1 MVHDSRAEGNGN
13 ENASRQD
20 PATGRPIAV
29 IGLSCRLPQAENPDA
44 FWKLLDEGRSAIT
57 EIPEDRWDTGIPHED
72 DLAATRFAGHVDR
85 VDGFDAGFFRI
96 SPREA
101 LAMDPQQRLMLELGW
116 EALEDARIVPAE
128 LRGSS
133 TGVFIGAIWDDYAR
147 LLQRYGHEAITQHSL
162 TGLHRSIIANRLSYT
177 LGAVGPSLTVD
188 TAQSSSLVAVLMACE
203 SIWRG
208 ESRLAVAGGVNLNL
222 VPESTITAAR
232 FRGLSPDGRSY
243 TFDAR
248 ANGYVRGEGGAAV
261 VLKPLSEALAD
272 NDPVYCVIHGGA
284 VNNDGATDGLTRPN
298 PVAQEDVIRRAWERA
313 GTSPAAAQYVELH
326 GTGTPVGDP
335 LEAAAL
341 GAALGAAR
349 EDGTPLLVGSAKT
362 NVGHLEGAAGIV
374 GLLKAALSIR
384 HRSIPRSLNYETP
397 NPRIPL
403 GELNL
408 RVHSEPG
415 GWPRPDR
422 PLLTGVSSFGM
433 GGTNCHLVLSDAPG
447 TEPAEPA
454 GHAPETETTAPT
466 GWVVSGQGADALR
479 AQAARLHEHLTADPG
494 LRMADVAYSLAT
506 TRTHFADRAVVL
518 GAGREELLRG
528 LDALATG
535 TPSPTVVTGTA
546 GPRRPAGAANG
557 STGPAIL
564 FTGQGSQRPGMGREL
579 YETYPQYARAFD
591 EVCTHLE
598 LPVRD
603 VLFETADPE
612 RLDRTEYTQSALFA
626 LEVALYRLV
635 EHWGITPSHV
645 AGHSVGEL
653 AAAHVA
659 GVLSLRDAATLVSA
673 RGRLMQAARTGG
685 AMVSLQ
691 VPEEAVLESLAPFA
705 GRAGIAAVNGPEST
719 VVSGDEDAVLEIAE
733 LWRAEGR
740 KVRRLKVSHA
750 FHSRHLD
757 DVLDEF
763 RDVAAGLTFAPARIP
778 VVSNVTGALADP
790 AELCTP
796 DYWARHM
803 RQAVRF
809 ADGIRALGEQGV
821 TTFLELGPDAV
832 LTSMARDCLPG
843 GPVPVLVPALRAG
856 RPEPATLL
864 AAVATVFA
872 HGTDMD
878 WAAPLPGTATA
889 IALPTY
895 AFQRERFWPE
905 TLDGTDGTGAT
916 GTAHRAL
923 RPQAQDR
930 PDERARQ
937 EEPGGGTSFGERLA
951 GLSGTDRTRA
961 VTELVL
967 TTVAIVLGHVTPAAV
982 DTGRAFNEL
991 GFDSYAAVELR
1002 TRLND
1007 LTGLSLSN
1015 TLLFNHTTPAALIG
1029 HLLDELPGGT
1039 NARDDAATD
1048 TDAPSG
1054 DASAASPDEA
1064 IAIVGM
1070 GCRFPGGVESP
1081 EELWRLVAGETDAVS
1096 SFPTNRGWDL
1106 DGLFDADP
1114 TSPGK
1119 SYVRQG
1125 GFLHDADKFDA
1136 AFFGISPREAAA
1148 MDPQQRLLLETS
1160 VEALER
1166 AGLTTT
1172 ELRGGAVGVFVG
1184 AMAQDYGPRLYEPA
1198 DGYDGYL
1205 LTGNT
1210 TSVASGRI
1218 SYTFGFEGPA
1228 VTVDT
1233 ACSSSLVALHLAV
1246 QALHTGECSLALAG
1260 GATVMANPG
1269 MFVEFSRQSGLS
1281 PDGRCKAFGAGAD
1294 GTAWGEGVGVIA
1306 LERLSDARR
1315 KGHRVLAVV
1324 RGSAINQDGA
1334 SNGLAAP
1341 NGPSQQRVIRQALA
1355 AAGLSGSDV
1364 DAVEAHGTGTAL
1376 GDPIEAE
1383 ALLSTYGADR
1393 RPERPLRLGSLKSN
1407 IGHTQAAAGIGGVI
1421 KMVMALGHDE
1431 LPRTLHADEP
1441 SPHVDWASGAVSLLT
1456 EAAPWPRGER
1466 TRRAGISSFGISGT
1480 NAHVIVEE
1488 APRALGARETSG
1500 PQTPESPLTAAGTRK
1515 NQETQEQ
1522 NYRKDR
1528 QDRRPAVEA
1537 AARGHALPWLLSARD
1552 ARALGGQAERLAGFL
1567 ARNDTIDPASTGL
1580 ALATTRTLHDH
1591 RAVLVARDFTE
1602 FRAATDALAAGHD
1615 SPAVVRGTAERRD
1628 GAVFVFPGQG
1638 SQWVGMAVGLLGE
1651 SEVFAAEV
1659 GR

>member
-1 MVHDSRAEGNGN
+1 MVHDSRAEGKGN

-20 PATGRPIAV
+20 RTVVGPIAV

-57 EIPEDRWDTGIPHED
+57 EIPDGRWDDGIPHED
-72 DLAATRFAGHVDR
+72 DLAATRFGGYVDG
-85 VDGFDAGFFRI
+85 VDGFDAGFFRV

-101 LAMDPQQRLMLELGW
+101 LATDPQQRLMLELGW

-128 LRGSS
+128 LMGSS

-177 LGAVGPSLTVD
+177 LGTVGPSLTVD

-208 ESRLAVAGGVNLNL
+208 ESRLALAGGVNLNL

-261 VLKPLSEALAD
+261 VLKPLAEALAD

-298 PVAQEDVIRRAWERA
+298 PVAQADVIRRAWELA
-313 GTSPAAAQYVELH
+313 GTSSAAAQYVELH

-341 GAALGAAR
+341 GAALGAVR

-397 NPRIPL
+397 NPSIPFD
-403 GELNL
+403 ELNL
-408 RVHSEPG
+408 RVQSEPG
-415 GWPRPDR
+415 GWPHPDR
-422 PLLTGVSSFGM
+422 PLLAGVSSFGM
-433 GGTNCHLVLSDAPG
+433 GGTNCHLVLSDGPG
-447 TEPAEPA
+447 AEPA
-454 GHAPETETTAPT
+454 AAPEPFGTTPV
-466 GWVVSGQGADALR
+466 GWIVSGQGADALR

-494 LRMADVAYSLAT
+494 HRTTDVAHSLAT
-506 TRTHFADRAVVL
+506 TRTRFTDRAVVL
-518 GAGREELLRG
+518 GTDRDELLRG

-535 TPSPTVVTGTA
+535 TPSATVVTGA
-546 GPRRPAGAANG
+546 RAPQKPEGRAHGA
-557 STGPAIL
+557 TGPAIL

-579 YETYPQYARAFD
+579 YETYPVYARAFD
-591 EVCTHLE
+591 DVCEHLE
-598 LPVRD
+598 LPVHN
-603 VLFETADPE
+603 VLFGAADPE
-612 RLDRTEYTQSALFA
+612 LLDRTEYTQSALFA
-626 LEVALYRLV
+626 MEVGLYRLV

-659 GVLSLRDAATLVSA
+659 GVLSLPDAAALVSA
-673 RGRLMQAARTGG
+673 RGRLMQTARTGG

-691 VPEEAVLESLAPFA
+691 VPEAEVLESLPPFA
-705 GRAGIAAVNGPEST
+705 GRVGVAAVNGPEST

-733 LWRAEGR
+733 LWRSRGR
-740 KVRRLKVSHA
+740 KARRLKVSHA
-750 FHSRHLD
+750 FHSWHLD
-757 DVLDEF
+757 EVLDEF
-763 RDVAAGLTFAPARIP
+763 RDVASGLTFTPPHIP
-778 VVSNVTGALADP
+778 VVSNVTGALANP

-796 DYWARHM
+796 DYWAKHM

-809 ADGIRALGEQGV
+809 ADGICTLGEQGV

-843 GPVPVLVPALRAG
+843 RPAPVLVPAQRAG
-856 RPEPATLL
+856 RSEPITLL
-864 AAVATVFA
+864 TAVATAFA
-872 HGTDMD
+872 HGTEVD
-878 WAAPLPGTATA
+878 WTAMLPGTAA
-889 IALPTY
+889 PVALPTY

-905 TLDGTDGTGAT
+905 TLDATARGGPAGA
-916 GTAHRAL
+916 ARPAP

-930 PDERARQ
+930 PDQQPDRDEG
-937 EEPGGGTSFGERLA
+937 ESFGDRLA
-951 GLSGTDRTRA
+951 GLNDTERTRA
-961 VTELVL
+961 VTELVR

-1002 TRLND
+1002 SRLND
-1007 LTGLSLSN
+1007 VTGLSLPS
-1015 TLLFNHTTPAALIG
+1015 TLLFTHTSPAALIS
-1029 HLLDELPGGT
+1029 HLLTELPG
-1039 NARDDAATD
+1039 ARTAPDEAATD
-1048 TDAPSG
+1048 TGATAGS
-1054 DASAASPDEA
+1054 ASAQSADEP

-1081 EELWRLVAGETDAVS
+1081 EGLWRLMAGETDAVS
-1096 SFPTNRGWDL
+1096 AFPANRGWDL

-1125 GFLHDADKFDA
+1125 GFLHDADRFDA

-1166 AGLTTT
+1166 AGLPTAD
-1172 ELRGGAVGVFVG
+1172 LRGRAVGVFVG
-1184 AMAQDYGPRLYEPA
+1184 AMSQDYGPRLHEPA

-1210 TSVASGRI
+1210 ASVASGRI

-1246 QALHTGECSLALAG
+1246 QALRTGECSLALAG

-1281 PDGRCKAFGAGAD
+1281 PDGRCKAFGAAAD

-1306 LERLSDARR
+1306 LERLSDAQAN
-1315 KGHRVLAVV
+1315 GHRVLAVV
-1324 RGSAINQDGA
+1324 RGSAVNQDGA
-1334 SNGLAAP
+1334 SNGLTAP
-1341 NGPSQQRVIRQALA
+1341 NGASQQRVIRQALA
-1355 AAGLSGSDV
+1355 AAGLSGPDI

-1383 ALLSTYGADR
+1383 ALLGAYGRDR
-1393 RPERPLRLGSLKSN
+1393 QPDQPLRLGSLKSN
-1407 IGHTQAAAGIGGVI
+1407 IGHTQAAAGIGGII
-1421 KMVMALGHDE
+1421 KMVMALGHE
-1431 LPRTLHADEP
+1431 VLPRTLHAQEP
-1441 SPHVDWASGAVSLLT
+1441 SPHVDWSSGAVSLLT
-1456 EAAPWPRGER
+1456 EAAPWPRGDR
-1466 TRRAGISSFGISGT
+1466 KRRAGVSSFGISGT

-1488 APRALGARETSG
+1488 APRTDEPAPAPG
-1500 PQTPESPLTAAGTRK
+1500 TPE
-1515 NQETQEQ
+1515 EQ
-1522 NYRKDR
+1522 PE
-1528 QDRRPAVEA
+1528 RRPAAEA
-1537 AARGHALPWLLSARD
+1537 AAHTQSLPWLLSARD
-1552 ARALGGQAERLAGFL
+1552 ERALNGQAERLAAFL
-1567 ARNDTIDPASTGL
+1567 SGNDTLDAASTGL
-1580 ALATTRTLHDH
+1580 TLATARTQHEH
-1591 RAVLVARDFTE
+1591 RAVIVAHDLTE
-1602 FRAATDALAAGHD
+1602 FRAATDALAAGAD
-1615 SPAVVRGTAERRD
+1615 NAAVVRGTAEHRD

-1651 SEVFAAEV
+1651 SEVFAAEI
-1659 GR
+1659 GRCG